1 MIARAAASRSW
12 ARGERFAPVNHCLGV
27 FFTVRKPCGKMQGS
41 GSECPPLSIEPA
53 AYDALQALFI
63 GFAFAGLLA
72 SAFELFTT
80 QRADFRL
87 LQAGGLAAVASVP
100 VVVFSAPFLI
110 LRNTVRGRRIEGRP
124 FIFVMLASMI
134 ASLWSMAS
142 GRVVLDLLHL
152 LGGA

>member
-1 MIARAAASRSW
+1 M
-12 ARGERFAPVNHCLGV
+12 
-27 FFTVRKPCGKMQGS
+27 
-41 GSECPPLSIEPA
+41 SIEPA
-53 AYDALQALFI
+53 ALEALHSLCL

-72 SAFELFTT
+72 SAFELFTRR
-80 QRADFRL
+80 RADFRL

-124 FIFVMLASMI
+124 FMFVMLASMI
-134 ASLWSMAS
+134 AALWSMAS

-152 LGGA
+152 LGA